1 MDMIKKPKI
10 WLIVLATTHT
20 FLGVI
25 GSFVQM
31 GGDPEYLAVI
41 LYFLPVTVYLLYAA
55 FMTEDQEQAR
65 LATVLCAPVVVW
77 FVISAAMGLEIMGVP
92 VAEFPSG
99 LLPLTLLGTANGNRH
114 TQLEFIV
121 IRILYTF

>member
-77 FVISAAMGLEIMGVP
+77 FNISAAMGLEIMGVP

-99 LLPLTLLGTANGNRH
+99 LLPLTLWALPMVTG
-114 TQLEFIV
+114 
-121 IRILYTF
+121 ILNWNSN

>member
-41 LYFLPVTVYLLYAA
+41 LYFLPVTVYLV
-55 FMTEDQEQAR
+55 R
-65 LATVLCAPVVVW
+65 GV
-77 FVISAAMGLEIMGVP
+77 FVK
-92 VAEFPSG
+92 
-99 LLPLTLLGTANGNRH
+99 NRH
-114 TQLEFIV
+114 DLQRYYVL
-121 IRILYTF
+121 RLWYGSLS

>member
-41 LYFLPVTVYLLYAA
+41 LYFLPVTVYLLY
-55 FMTEDQEQAR
+55 
-65 LATVLCAPVVVW
+65 
-77 FVISAAMGLEIMGVP
+77 GV
-92 VAEFPSG
+92 
-99 LLPLTLLGTANGNRH
+99 
-114 TQLEFIV
+114 
-121 IRILYTF
+121 YD